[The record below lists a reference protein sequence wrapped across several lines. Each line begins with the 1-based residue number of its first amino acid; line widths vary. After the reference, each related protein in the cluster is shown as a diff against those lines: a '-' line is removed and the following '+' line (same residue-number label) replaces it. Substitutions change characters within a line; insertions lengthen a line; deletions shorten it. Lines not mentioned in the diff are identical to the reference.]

1 MNAPMIVDLDASPDP
16 TVDGI
21 IREHF
26 ISGKT
31 MKFGLFGGAKVQ
43 RGASTADSHGY
54 RTFIDYVKTAESLG
68 YESLFMVEH
77 HFTGQGQVSASLNM
91 LSYLAACTTRMRLG
105 TAVVVLPW
113 HNPVLIAEQ
122 VATLDVLSGGRV
134 DFGVGK
140 GYRDNEFDGFC
151 IPMEEATERFDE
163 AIEVIRKAWISPGRF
178 SHQGKRWRFHDVV
191 VEPEPVQRPHPP
203 FWMGAGSADSIR
215 RAARDGYSLLLDQV
229 ADIDE
234 VIEKV
239 RIYREACIA
248 AGRPY
253 SPMQVGLTR
262 ALHIVRNDEERSKAL
277 ATRKE
282 VLKTIS
288 SIARPLK
295 PKAPGSYADP
305 NIAGDDAALLGT
317 PAEIIAKLRRL
328 QAGGVEYILLVGYG
342 DLNQSLREFAAEIM
356 PHVQDTLGTNSVE
369 QKRSAVG

>member
-1 MNAPMIVDLDASPDP
+1 MIVDLDASPDP

-21 IREHF
+21 IREHL
-26 ISGKT
+26 ISGKA

-43 RGASTADSHGY
+43 RGGSTADSHGY
-54 RTFIDYVKTAESLG
+54 RTFIDYVKTAEALG

-163 AIEVIRKAWISPGRF
+163 AIEVIRKAWTSPGRF

-356 PHVQDTLGTNSVE
+356 PHVQDTAGTNPGE
-369 QKRSAVG
+369 HPIDQLRTAVG

>member
-1 MNAPMIVDLDASPDP
+1 
-16 TVDGI
+16 
-21 IREHF
+21 
-26 ISGKT
+26 

-54 RTFIDYVKTAESLG
+54 RTFIDYVKTAEALG

-151 IPMEEATERFDE
+151 IPIEEATERFDE
-163 AIEVIRKAWISPGRF
+163 AIEVIRKAWTSTGRF
-178 SHQGKRWRFHDVV
+178 SHQGKRWRFHEVV

-239 RIYREACIA
+239 RIYREACLA

-262 ALHIVRNDEERSKAL
+262 ALHIVRTEEERAKAL

-295 PKAPGSYADP
+295 PKTPGSYADP

-342 DLNQSLREFAAEIM
+342 DLNRSLREFAEEIM
-356 PHVQDTLGTNSVE
+356 PHVQDSADVQRVQHTVE
-369 QKRSAVG
+369 QMRTAVG